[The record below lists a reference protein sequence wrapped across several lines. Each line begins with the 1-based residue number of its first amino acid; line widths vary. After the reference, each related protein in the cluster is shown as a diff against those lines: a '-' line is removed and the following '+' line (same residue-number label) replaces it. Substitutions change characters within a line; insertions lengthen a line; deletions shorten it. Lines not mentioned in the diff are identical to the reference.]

1 MMQAFAKEQGDAM
14 DKEKVKIK
22 ISSRHDYGTGELE
35 PIEVISVG
43 ELYQDED
50 GFDCLC
56 YEEVVSADE
65 SGQVSVINNLLRI
78 GEDQVELIKGGQG
91 ESHMVFIPNHKTVSY
106 YPTPAGE
113 LEIGVHT
120 SFAQKTVYNNGF
132 TLELEYDLEM
142 NSTIMS
148 SCGLSIAVKE
158 HEA

>member
-1 MMQAFAKEQGDAM
+1 M

-22 ISSRHDYGTGELE
+22 ISSRHDYGTGELD

-43 ELYQDED
+43 ELYRDED
-50 GFDCLC
+50 GFDCLT

-78 GEDQVELIKGGQG
+78 GEDQVELIKGGDD
-91 ESHMVFIPNHKTVSY
+91 ESHMIFIPNHKTVSY
-106 YPTPAGE
+106 YPTPVGE

-120 SFAQKTVYNNGF
+120 SFAEKTVYNNGF
-132 TLELEYDLEM
+132 TLELKYDLEM
-142 NSTIMS
+142 NSMIMS